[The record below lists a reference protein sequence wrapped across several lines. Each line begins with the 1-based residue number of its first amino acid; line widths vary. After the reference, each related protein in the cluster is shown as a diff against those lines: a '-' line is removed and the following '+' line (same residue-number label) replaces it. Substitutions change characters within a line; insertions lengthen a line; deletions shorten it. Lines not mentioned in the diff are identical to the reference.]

1 MLFENIETIIKV
13 ERKRKIFDTKTKEY
27 KESIEISYYLST
39 FTNSTD
45 IMAKI
50 IQGHWGVENKNNYVR
65 DVTLK
70 EDASRIRTNPGIF
83 ARLRSFALNI
93 LRINYIENIQE
104 ALDVN
109 SFDFNIVF
117 DYRGVFQIEQPWG
130 LSFLSF

>member
-13 ERKRKIFDTKTKEY
+13 ERKRKIFDTKTKKY

-39 FTNSTD
+39 FTDCTD

-50 IQGHWGVENKNNYVR
+50 IQEHWGIENKNNYVR

-70 EDASRIRTNPGIF
+70 EDASRIRNNPGIF

-93 LRINYIENIQE
+93 LRINYIENIKE

-109 SFDFNIVF
+109 IF
-117 DYRGVFQIEQPWG
+117 
-130 LSFLSF
+130 